1 LGQSSRHTGVVACHG
16 VQHESQLVIA
26 RLAATQRG
34 LFSAPQA
41 RQAGISVKALQRAIV
56 AGSIRR
62 VRRGVYAMAGVPPS
76 PFEQTM
82 AAVLALGPKSA
93 VSHAS
98 AAAIHGL
105 PIVLP
110 AKPELTLAGGG
121 SGRIEGVAVHHV
133 PELGP
138 KDVVV
143 RHGIQLTTAA
153 RSVVDLA
160 SRLEPSLLAATVRSG
175 LVQTRFTI
183 RDLEDALARRGPGFH
198 GRRRIEGLI
207 DLQQGRADSFLELRV
222 YPALASLGPFET
234 QYCTV
239 AGGRALVLD
248 TAWPQF
254 KVTGEAV
261 GFAPR
266 AASRAVFDAERRK
279 FNVLTAEGWRIA
291 HLTASMTDSE
301 MVQAVAALLP
311 ASWVAGDRS
320 F

>member
-1 LGQSSRHTGVVACHG
+1 VHQQS
-16 VQHESQLVIA
+16 QQLIA

-34 LFSAPQA
+34 LFSARQA
-41 RQAGISVKALQRAIV
+41 REAGISVKALQRAID
-56 AGSIRR
+56 AGCLRR
-62 VRRGVYAMAGVPPS
+62 VRKGVYAVAGVPSS
-76 PFEQTM
+76 PWEQTM
-82 AAVLALGPKSA
+82 AAALALGTKSA

-121 SGRIEGVAVHHV
+121 SGRLDGVVVHHV
-133 PELGP
+133 PMLAP
-138 KDVVV
+138 TDVLV
-143 RHGIQLTTAA
+143 RHGVQLTTAA
-153 RSVVDLA
+153 RTVVDLA
-160 SRLEPSLLAATVRSG
+160 SRLEPSLLAATVRCG
-175 LVQTRFTI
+175 LVQARFTI
-183 RDLEDALARRGPGFH
+183 RELDEALHRRGPGFH
-198 GRRRIEGLI
+198 GRPRMEGLI

-239 AGGRALVLD
+239 VGDQALVLD

-261 GFAPR
+261 GFTPR

-279 FNVLTAEGWRIA
+279 FNALAAEGWRIA
-291 HLTASMTDSE
+291 HLTASMTDRE
-301 MVQAVAALLP
+301 MVRAVAALLP